1 MNQNFRQS
9 TVNPNSGQGKKP
21 FNGDGKGNSNFKL
34 PDFNSKDLLGN
45 EAERLA
51 EEITRSKKLTTSQ
64 IRNFYSEVKN
74 IENLLKA
81 NNNLWEKLYGRI
93 KLIKAKAIYNANRG
107 QKSLNISKEF
117 KEFICQAIDKIT
129 PDENGKK
136 NFTIFCQLFEAVVGY
151 SSAYISPEKDKKHED
166 Y

>member
-9 TVNPNSGQGKKP
+9 TGYHNSVQGKKP
-21 FNGDGKGNSNFKL
+21 FNGDGNGNSIDFKL
-34 PDFNSKDLLGN
+34 PDFNSKDLLGD

-51 EEITRSKKLTTSQ
+51 REITRSGKLTTSQ

-81 NNNLWEKLYGRI
+81 NNTLWEKLYGRI
-93 KLIKAKAIYNANRG
+93 KLIKAKAVYNANRG
-107 QKSLNISKEF
+107 QKTLNIPEEF
-117 KEFICQAIDKIT
+117 KEFLCQAINKIT
-129 PDENGKK
+129 PDEDGKK

-151 SSAYISPEKDKKHED
+151 SSAYTRNQ
-166 Y
+166 